1 MTNAGN
7 YPLPKYVVRFGL
19 AQYISHP
26 YMDLTT
32 AILKTLSYSDVFD
45 HPLTL
50 EEVHRYLVASAFMEE
65 IANCLAESDLI
76 QNTDGY
82 YHLAGRSAIV
92 QIRKQR
98 EALSRRAYERAQ
110 WYGRILG
117 RLPFVRMVA
126 LTGSLAMR
134 NGDQNGDYDYM
145 LVTKRGRVW
154 MARIFSLLLNRTA
167 HIFGETLCPNLIV
180 SETMLEWKQHN
191 LYYAREIAQM
201 IPISGRSAFIEL
213 RVVNSWIEEYLPN
226 WDHDQ
231 TLELN
236 ERTSWLQKMCEFFL
250 GGSFG
255 DRLES
260 WEMNRKIRKFSRQAG
275 FGIETNFNAE
285 ICQGNFDHH
294 GMQTL
299 QRYEERLRKLN
310 LPV

>member
-1 MTNAGN
+1 MWVIV
-7 YPLPKYVVRFGL
+7 PLPKYVVRFAL

-26 YMDLTT
+26 YMNLTT

-50 EEVHRYLVASAFMEE
+50 EEMHRYLVASACREE
-65 IANCLAESDLI
+65 ITACLAESDLI

-82 YHLAGRSAIV
+82 YHLAGRSSIV
-92 QIRKQR
+92 QIRRQR

-117 RLPFVRMVA
+117 RLPFVRMA
-126 LTGSLAMR
+126 SLTGSLAMR
-134 NGDQNGDYDYM
+134 NCDQSGDYDYM
-145 LVTKRGRVW
+145 LVAKRGRVW
-154 MARIFSLLLNRTA
+154 TARIFALLLNRFA

-180 SETMLEWKQHN
+180 SESRLEWKQQS
-191 LYYAREIAQM
+191 LYSAREISQM
-201 IPISGRSAFIEL
+201 ILISGQDVFTNL
-213 RVVNSWIEEYLPN
+213 RVVNRWVEEYLPN
-226 WDHDQ
+226 SNHDQ
-231 TLELN
+231 AIKFKEK
-236 ERTSWLQKMCEFFL
+236 TSLLQRICEFFL
-250 GGSFG
+250 SGSVG

-260 WEMNRKIRKFSRQAG
+260 WEMKRKIHKFSQQAG
-275 FGIETNFNAE
+275 FGIETNFNAD

-294 GMQTL
+294 GMWTL

>member
-1 MTNAGN
+1 MTNVGARS
-7 YPLPKYVVRFGL
+7 LPKYVVRFAL

-26 YMDLTT
+26 YMNLTT

-50 EEVHRYLVASAFMEE
+50 EELHRYLVTSACSEE
-65 IANCLAESDLI
+65 IAACMAGMDLI
-76 QNTDGY
+76 QNTAGY
-82 YHLAGRSAIV
+82 YHLAERSAIV
-92 QIRKQR
+92 EMRKRR
-98 EALSRRAYERAQ
+98 ETLSRPAYERAQ
-110 WYGRILG
+110 WYGRVLG

-134 NGDQNGDYDYM
+134 NCDQSGDYDYM
-145 LVTKRGRVW
+145 LVAKRGRVW
-154 MARIFSLLLNRTA
+154 TARIFALLLNRFA
-167 HIFGETLCPNLIV
+167 HIVGETLCPNLIV

-201 IPISGRSAFIEL
+201 IPISGHSTFIEL

-226 WDHDQ
+226 SNHDQ
-231 TLELN
+231 AIKLDEK
-236 ERTSWLQKMCEFFL
+236 TSLLQRICEFFL
-250 GGSFG
+250 NGGLG

-275 FGIETNFNAE
+275 FGIETNFNAD

-294 GMQTL
+294 GMWTL

-310 LPV
+310 LSA

>member
-1 MTNAGN
+1 MN
-7 YPLPKYVVRFGL
+7 
-19 AQYISHP
+19 
-26 YMDLTT
+26 LTT

-50 EEVHRYLVASAFMEE
+50 EEVHRYLVASACREE
-65 IANCLAESDLI
+65 IAACLAGMDLI
-76 QNTDGY
+76 QNTAGY
-82 YHLAGRSAIV
+82 YHLAGRSEIV
-92 QIRKQR
+92 EIRKRR

-117 RLPFVRMVA
+117 GLPFVRMVA

-134 NGDQNGDYDYM
+134 NCDQTGDYDYM

-154 MARIFSLLLNRTA
+154 TARIFALLLNRFS

-201 IPISGRSAFIEL
+201 IPISGRGIFTDL
-213 RVVNSWIEEYLPN
+213 RVVNKWIEQFLPN

-231 TLELN
+231 ALELN
-236 ERTSWLQKMCEFFL
+236 EKTSSLQRVCEFFL
-250 GGSFG
+250 GGTLG

-275 FGIETNFNAE
+275 FGSETNFNAE

-294 GMQTL
+294 GMWTL

-310 LPV
+310 LSA

>member
-1 MTNAGN
+1 MN
-7 YPLPKYVVRFGL
+7 
-19 AQYISHP
+19 
-26 YMDLTT
+26 LTT

-50 EEVHRYLVASAFMEE
+50 EEIHRYLVASACREE
-65 IANCLAESDLI
+65 IAVCLAGMDLI
-76 QNTDGY
+76 QNTAGY
-82 YHLAGRSAIV
+82 YHLAGRSEIV
-92 QIRKQR
+92 EIRKRR
-98 EALSRRAYERAQ
+98 ETLSRRAYERAQ

-134 NGDQNGDYDYM
+134 NSDQNGDYDYM
-145 LVTKRGRVW
+145 LVTKPGRLWV
-154 MARIFSLLLNRTA
+154 ARIFALLLNRMA
-167 HIFGETLCPNLIV
+167 HVFGETLCPNLIV

-201 IPISGRSAFIEL
+201 IPISGPDIFTDL
-213 RVVNSWIEEYLPN
+213 RVVNKWTEQFLPN
-226 WDHDQ
+226 WNHDQ

-236 ERTSWLQKMCEFFL
+236 EKTSWLQGVCEFFL
-250 GGSFG
+250 GGSLG

-294 GMQTL
+294 GMWTL

-310 LPV
+310 LSA

>member
-1 MTNAGN
+1 MTNVGDRS
-7 YPLPKYVVRFGL
+7 LPKYVVRFAL

-26 YMDLTT
+26 YMNLTT

-50 EEVHRYLVASAFMEE
+50 EEMHRYLVASACSEE
-65 IANCLAESDLI
+65 IAACLAGMDLI
-76 QNTDGY
+76 QNTAGY

-92 QIRKQR
+92 QVRRQR

-134 NGDQNGDYDYM
+134 NCDQNGDYDYM

-154 MARIFSLLLNRTA
+154 TARIFAMLLNRIA

-201 IPISGRSAFIEL
+201 IPISGQATFIDL
-213 RVVNSWIEEYLPN
+213 RVVNKWIEQYLPN

-236 ERTSWLQKMCEFFL
+236 EKTLWLQRMCEFFL
-250 GGSFG
+250 SGGPG

-275 FGIETNFNAE
+275 FGIETNFTAE

-294 GMQTL
+294 GMWTL

-310 LPV
+310 VPV

>member
-1 MTNAGN
+1 MN
-7 YPLPKYVVRFGL
+7 
-19 AQYISHP
+19 
-26 YMDLTT
+26 LTP

-50 EEVHRYLVASAFMEE
+50 EEMHRYLVAPASREE
-65 IANCLAESDLI
+65 IAVCLAGMDSI
-76 QNTDGY
+76 QNTAGY
-82 YHLAGRSAIV
+82 YHLAGRSEIV
-92 QIRKQR
+92 EIRKRR

-134 NGDQNGDYDYM
+134 NSDQNGDYDYM
-145 LVTKRGRVW
+145 LVTKPGRLW
-154 MARIFSLLLNRTA
+154 TARIFALLLNRMA
-167 HIFGETLCPNLIV
+167 HVFGETLCPNLIV

-201 IPISGRSAFIEL
+201 IQISGRGLFTDL
-213 RVVNSWIEEYLPN
+213 RVVNKWIEQFLPN
-226 WDHDQ
+226 WNHGQ

-236 ERTSWLQKMCEFFL
+236 EKTSWLQGICEFFL
-250 GGSFG
+250 GGRLG

-260 WEMNRKIRKFSRQAG
+260 WEMNRKIRKFSKQAG

-294 GMQTL
+294 GMWTL

-310 LPV
+310 LSA

>member
-1 MTNAGN
+1 MN
-7 YPLPKYVVRFGL
+7 
-19 AQYISHP
+19 
-26 YMDLTT
+26 LTT

-50 EEVHRYLVASAFMEE
+50 EEIHRYLVASACREE
-65 IANCLAESDLI
+65 IAACLAGMDLI
-76 QNTDGY
+76 QNTAGY

-92 QIRKQR
+92 EIRKRR
-98 EALSRRAYERAQ
+98 ETLSRRAYERAQ

-117 RLPFVRMVA
+117 GLPFVRMVA

-134 NGDQNGDYDYM
+134 NSDQHGDYDYM
-145 LVTKRGRVW
+145 LVTKRGRLW
-154 MARIFSLLLNRTA
+154 TARIFALLLNRMA
-167 HIFGETLCPNLIV
+167 HVFGETLCPNLIV
-180 SETMLEWKQHN
+180 SETLLEWKQHN

-201 IPISGRSAFIEL
+201 IPISGRRIFMDL
-213 RVVNSWIEEYLPN
+213 RVVNKWVEQFLPN
-226 WDHDQ
+226 WNHGQ
-231 TLELN
+231 TLELD
-236 ERTSWLQKMCEFFL
+236 EKTSRLQGVFEFFL
-250 GGSFG
+250 GGRLG

-294 GMQTL
+294 GMWTL

-310 LPV
+310 LSA